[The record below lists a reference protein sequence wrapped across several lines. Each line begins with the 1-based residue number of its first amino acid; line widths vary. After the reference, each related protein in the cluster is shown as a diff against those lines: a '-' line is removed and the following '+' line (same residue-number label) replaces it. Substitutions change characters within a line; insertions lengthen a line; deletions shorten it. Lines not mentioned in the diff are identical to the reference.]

1 MIESR
6 LGELAALGT
15 VFCWTITGLSFETA
29 GKRIGSLSVNL
40 IRLVL
45 AALILILLGYLRRGL
60 PFPTDATAHNWL
72 WLSISGLIGFG
83 IGDLCLFRAFVLV
96 GARISMLV
104 MALVPP
110 ITAVI
115 GGLFLSET
123 LMPRDW
129 LGMALTVSGVIWVVL
144 ERPAKVARGREGDTR
159 SLLGVCLAL
168 GAAGGQAIGLVL
180 SKYGMGDYD
189 AFAANE
195 IRLFAGV
202 VGFSILFSLLRRW
215 HRAFAAVRKPRAMG
229 FVALGTLFGP
239 VIGVTLSLLAVQHTE
254 TGVAATIIA
263 LVPVVIIV
271 PSVLI
276 FKEKVSFRA
285 IMGATVAV
293 AGAALLFLG

>member
-15 VFCWTITGLSFETA
+15 VFCWTITGFSFEAA

-45 AALILILLGYLRRGL
+45 AGLFLILLGYIRRGL
-60 PFPTDATAHNWL
+60 PFPTDATAHAWL

-83 IGDLCLFRAFVLV
+83 IGDLCLFRAFILV
-96 GARISMLV
+96 GARVSMLV

-110 ITAVI
+110 ITAVV
-115 GGLFLSET
+115 GRLFLAET
-123 LMPRDW
+123 LLPRDW
-129 LGMALTVSGVIWVVL
+129 LGMALTVGGVIWVVM
-144 ERPAKVARGREGDTR
+144 ERPAKKNGEQAKGVR
-159 SLLGVCLAL
+159 SMWGVCLAL
-168 GAAGGQAIGLVL
+168 GAAGGQAVGLVL

-189 AFAANE
+189 AFAATE
-195 IRLFAGV
+195 IRVFAGIA
-202 VGFSILFSLLRRW
+202 GFAILFTLLRRW
-215 HRAFAAVRKPRAMG
+215 KRAFAATRKPLAMR

-239 VIGVTLSLLAVQHTE
+239 VLGVSLSLLAVQHTE

-276 FKEKVSFRA
+276 FKEKISLRA
-285 IMGATVAV
+285 IMGACLAV
-293 AGAALLFLG
+293 AGAAVLFLG